1 MKPTG
6 DDVAGLIARS
16 SPAVRRRDAET
27 LTALMQEITG
37 REPATRGTIIGF
49 GSCHYRYPTGTEG
62 DSGLLGFA
70 PRKAATTIYLFE
82 GTDAH
87 AEALAQ
93 LGPHTTGVGC
103 LYIKDLEKVDLDVLR
118 GILERSLAWVE
129 GGGSEGVQL
138 TVTG

>member
-1 MKPTG
+1 MEPTG
-6 DDVAGLIARS
+6 TDVAGLIARS

-27 LTALMQEITG
+27 LTALMQEVSG
-37 REPATRGTIIGF
+37 REPATWGTIIGF

-62 DSGLLGFA
+62 DTGILAFA
-70 PRKAATTIYLFE
+70 PRKASTTIYLLD
-82 GTDAH
+82 GAAAH

-93 LGPHTTGVGC
+93 LGPHTTAVSC

-118 GILERSLAWVE
+118 GILQSSLAWAE
-129 GGGSEGVQL
+129 AGGSPDIEL

>member
-37 REPATRGTIIGF
+37 REPQTWGTIIGF

-62 DSGLLGFA
+62 DSDCSA
-70 PRKAATTIYLFE
+70 SHPARPRPRSTSSTASVPTPRHSPSSA
-82 GTDAH
+82 
-87 AEALAQ
+87 
-93 LGPHTTGVGC
+93 PHTTGVGC
-103 LYIKDLEKVDLDVLR
+103 LYIKDLEQVDLDVLR

-129 GGGSEGVQL
+129 AGGTPEVQL